1 MKIQVFVPLG
11 SCVCDF
17 APFMEKV
24 GRATAKFKDL
34 VEIETKSIK
43 SKEASKYRIQDM
55 CIVIEGEVK
64 FSVDFDEKELETAIL
79 EKLSHKNA

>member
-1 MKIQVFVPLG
+1 MKIEVFVPLG

-64 FSVDFDEKELETAIL
+64 FSVNFDEKELETAIL

>member
-1 MKIQVFVPLG
+1 
-11 SCVCDF
+11 
-17 APFMEKV
+17 MEKV

-64 FSVDFDEKELETAIL
+64 FSWDFDEKELETAIL

>member
-1 MKIQVFVPLG
+1 MKIEVFVPLG

-43 SKEASKYRIQDM
+43 SKEASKYRIQDT

-79 EKLSHKNA
+79 EKLSH

>member
-1 MKIQVFVPLG
+1 
-11 SCVCDF
+11 
-17 APFMEKV
+17 MEKV

>member
-1 MKIQVFVPLG
+1 
-11 SCVCDF
+11 
-17 APFMEKV
+17 MEKV

-43 SKEASKYRIQDM
+43 SKEASKYRIQDT

-79 EKLSHKNA
+79 EKLSH

>member
-1 MKIQVFVPLG
+1 VKIEVFVPLG

>member
-1 MKIQVFVPLG
+1 MKIEVFVPLG

-43 SKEASKYRIQDM
+43 SKEASKYRIQDT